1 MALEGPS
8 LSVGLSDM
16 LACSGVE
23 EAVQVTRKTF
33 SGSLICIMEYKH
45 SVIGRL
51 LSPTNDPSRTPNPPC
66 SVAQTLP

>member
-8 LSVGLSDM
+8 LSVGLSDF

-45 SVIGRL
+45 SVI
-51 LSPTNDPSRTPNPPC
+51 D
-66 SVAQTLP
+66 